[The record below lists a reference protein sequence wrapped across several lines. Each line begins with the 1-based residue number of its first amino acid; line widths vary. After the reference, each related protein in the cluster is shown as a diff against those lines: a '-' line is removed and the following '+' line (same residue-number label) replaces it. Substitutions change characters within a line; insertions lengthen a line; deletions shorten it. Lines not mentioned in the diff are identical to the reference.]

1 MKYSPFTYTEALI
14 YSPSPPLKSR
24 GYHSLFAIGS
34 VWVGNSIAPP
44 DQTMVNGGT
53 KVICFYVRDG
63 LRQGHVHRRCPIG
76 RWPGGA
82 PAGLSGKAILCPAA
96 FFFLR
101 QPEGLGWLTV
111 AALSVKAESNLP
123 SFSPRLV
130 VTDSPYIE
138 GG

>member
-1 MKYSPFTYTEALI
+1 MCT
-14 YSPSPPLKSR
+14 
-24 GYHSLFAIGS
+24 
-34 VWVGNSIAPP
+34 
-44 DQTMVNGGT
+44 
-53 KVICFYVRDG
+53 
-63 LRQGHVHRRCPIG
+63 
-76 RWPGGA
+76 GGA
-82 PAGLSGKAILCPAA
+82 LLDVGQGVPLPDSWEKPFCAPAA